1 MYLMWFDDTKK
12 PTPAKIAE
20 AVAAYRERF
29 KYAPTVVLTSER
41 DRVDVEGIEVRSE
54 AFIRP
59 NNFWVGAE

>member
-20 AVAAYRERF
+20 AIAAYRERF
-29 KYAPTVVLTSER
+29 GRPPTVVLTSEA

-54 AFIRP
+54 TFIRP